1 MANYRSLMVNEAF
14 DKEAIDA
21 KVREGFP
28 LQHRWHNDFHLEMPF
43 GLVNDPNGLSWY
55 AGKYHI
61 FFQWNPLG
69 VEHKHK
75 CWGHVETADFVHY
88 SLPELA
94 LWPSDV
100 HDKDGCYSGAGF
112 VEDDALR
119 LVYTCNR
126 KEDGVRTPAQRL
138 ATWQP
143 EKGIARKD
151 AIIIEHEPR
160 GYTAHFRDP
169 SRFVKDGREFLVLG
183 AQTAEEKGRA
193 VLYEKKEGAW
203 QLAGEIETEL
213 SDFGYMWECPTLLQ
227 LAEGDVLLFSPQGL
241 GAEDYRWQNL
251 YQSGYVAG
259 KLDVDALKLQHG
271 AFHELDR
278 GFDFYAPQAFVHEGR
293 AILFGWMGMPER
305 EAEYPTR
312 EEGWLFSLTMP
323 REVRLVDGRLFYAPL
338 EEMKSLRMGVVQKFG
353 ASQVEELGQ
362 ALAPKSEIELE
373 IAFGEAQEVHIDF
386 AYMETG
392 EYMRFSYARPTAVM
406 TLDRT
411 GMRLGGRGVR
421 RFRLAVRDS
430 LKLHIYQD
438 KTAVEVFFQD
448 GEEAASFFVFPT
460 KKEKPKLVISADR
473 KLERIE
479 GSLWKLGG
487 FTWNAR

>member
-1 MANYRSLMVNEAF
+1 MANEAFDKAF

-21 KVREGFP
+21 KVCEGFP

-43 GLVNDPNGLSWY
+43 GLVNDPNGLSWFE
-55 AGKYHI
+55 GKYHI

-75 CWGHVETADFVHY
+75 CWGHVETVDFVHY
-88 SLPELA
+88 RLPELA

-126 KEDGVRTPAQRL
+126 KEDGRRIPAQRL
-138 ATWQP
+138 ASWQP
-143 EKGIARKD
+143 EKGIAAKD
-151 AIIIEHEPR
+151 EIIIEHEPK

-169 SRFVKDGREFLVLG
+169 SRFVKGGREFLVLG

-203 QLAGEIETEL
+203 QLAGEIKTEL

-259 KLDVDALKLQHG
+259 KLDVDSLKLQHG

-323 REVRLVDGRLFYAPL
+323 REVRLSDGRLFFAPL
-338 EEMKSLRMGVVQKFG
+338 EELEALRKGAAQKFG
-353 ASQVEELGQ
+353 ACRIEELGQ
-362 ALAPKSEIELE
+362 DLAEKSEIELE
-373 IAFGEAQEVHIDF
+373 IAFGDAQEVHVDLVYRE
-386 AYMETG
+386 AG
-392 EYMRFSYARPTAVM
+392 EYMRLSYMRPTAVM

-479 GSLWKLGG
+479 GSLWELEG

>member
-1 MANYRSLMVNEAF
+1 MANEAFDKVF

-43 GLVNDPNGLSWY
+43 GLVNDPNGLSWFE
-55 AGKYHI
+55 GKYHI

-75 CWGHVETADFVHY
+75 CWGHVETEDFVHY
-88 SLPELA
+88 RLPELA

-143 EKGIARKD
+143 EKGIAQKD

-160 GYTAHFRDP
+160 GVTAHFRDP

-203 QLAGEIETEL
+203 QFAGEIETDL

-227 LAEGDVLLFSPQGL
+227 LTEGDVLLFSPQGL
-241 GAEDYRWQNL
+241 PAEDYRWQNL

-259 KLDVDALKLQHG
+259 RLDVDALKLQHG

-305 EAEYPTR
+305 EEEYPTR
-312 EEGWLFSLTMP
+312 EAGWLFSLTMP
-323 REVRLVDGRLFYAPL
+323 REVRLSDGRLFFAPL
-338 EEMKSLRMGVVQKFG
+338 EEMKALRKGAAQKFG
-353 ASQVEELGQ
+353 ACRAEELAQ
-362 ALAPKSEIELE
+362 ELAEKSEIELE
-373 IAFGEAQEVHIDF
+373 LVFGDAQEVHVDLVYRE
-386 AYMETG
+386 AG
-392 EYMRFSYARPTAVM
+392 EYVRLSYMRPTAVM

-473 KLERIE
+473 KLERME
-479 GSLWKLGG
+479 GSLWELGG
-487 FTWNAR
+487 FIWNAR

>member
-1 MANYRSLMVNEAF
+1 M
-14 DKEAIDA
+14 
-21 KVREGFP
+21 
-28 LQHRWHNDFHLEMPF
+28 
-43 GLVNDPNGLSWY
+43 
-55 AGKYHI
+55 
-61 FFQWNPLG
+61 
-69 VEHKHK
+69 
-75 CWGHVETADFVHY
+75 
-88 SLPELA
+88 
-94 LWPSDV
+94 
-100 HDKDGCYSGAGF
+100 
-112 VEDDALR
+112 
-119 LVYTCNR
+119 
-126 KEDGVRTPAQRL
+126 
-138 ATWQP
+138 
-143 EKGIARKD
+143 
-151 AIIIEHEPR
+151 
-160 GYTAHFRDP
+160 
-169 SRFVKDGREFLVLG
+169 LG

-193 VLYEKKEGAW
+193 VLYEKKEGVW

-241 GAEDYRWQNL
+241 PVEDYRWQNL

-271 AFHELDR
+271 AFHELDH

-305 EAEYPTR
+305 EEEYPTR

-323 REVRLVDGRLFYAPL
+323 RELRLSDGRLFFAPL
-338 EEMKSLRMGVVQKFG
+338 EEMKALRKGAAQKFG
-353 ASQVEELGQ
+353 ACRAEELGQ
-362 ALAPKSEIELE
+362 DLAEKSEIELE
-373 IAFGEAQEVHIDF
+373 IAFGDAQEVHVDLVYRE
-386 AYMETG
+386 AG
-392 EYMRFSYARPTAVM
+392 EYVRLSYMRPTAVM

-479 GSLWKLGG
+479 GSLWELGE

>member
-1 MANYRSLMVNEAF
+1 MSEERFAGKF
-14 DKEAIDA
+14 DKREIDT
-21 KVREGFP
+21 KVREGIPFR
-28 LQHRWHNDFHLEMPF
+28 HRWHNAFHFEMPF

-55 AGKYHI
+55 AGKYQI

-75 CWGHVETADFVHY
+75 CWGHVETEDFVHY

-112 VEDDALR
+112 VEGDVLR

-126 KEDGVRTPAQRL
+126 KEDGRRIPAQRL
-138 ATWQP
+138 ASWQP
-143 EKGIARKD
+143 EKGIAAKD
-151 AIIIEHEPR
+151 EIIIEHEPR
-160 GYTAHFRDP
+160 GVTAHFRDP

-183 AQTAEEKGRA
+183 AQTEAKKGCA

-203 QLAGEIETEL
+203 QFTGELKTEL
-213 SDFGYMWECPTLLQ
+213 SDFGYMWECPTLLP

-241 GAEDYRWQNL
+241 PSEDYRWQNL
-251 YQSGYVAG
+251 YQSGYVVG
-259 KLDVDALKLQHG
+259 RLDVDALEFQHG

-278 GFDFYAPQAFVHEGR
+278 GFDFYAPQAFLHEGR

-305 EAEYPTR
+305 EKEYPTA

-323 REVRLVDGRLFYAPL
+323 RELRLQDGRLLSAPL
-338 EEMKSLRMGVVQKFG
+338 EEMKALRKGAPQKFG
-353 ASQVEELGQ
+353 AVHAEEIGQMLAEKAEVELSLVLGD
-362 ALAPKSEIELE
+362 
-373 IAFGEAQEVHIDF
+373 AQEAHIDIVY
-386 AYMETG
+386 AEAG
-392 EYMRFSYARPTAVM
+392 EYLRFSYDRRCAVM

-411 GMRLGGRGVR
+411 AMKLGGRGMR
-421 RFRLAVRDS
+421 RFRLAVRDT
-430 LKLHIYQD
+430 LKLHIYRD
-438 KTAVEVFFQD
+438 KTAIEVFFQD

-460 KKEKPKLVISADR
+460 KETASQLVVSADR
-473 KLERIE
+473 KLEKIE
-479 GSLWKLGG
+479 GKAWELGEFKWKE
-487 FTWNAR
+487 R

>member
-1 MANYRSLMVNEAF
+1 M
-14 DKEAIDA
+14 
-21 KVREGFP
+21 
-28 LQHRWHNDFHLEMPF
+28 
-43 GLVNDPNGLSWY
+43 
-55 AGKYHI
+55 
-61 FFQWNPLG
+61 
-69 VEHKHK
+69 
-75 CWGHVETADFVHY
+75 
-88 SLPELA
+88 
-94 LWPSDV
+94 
-100 HDKDGCYSGAGF
+100 
-112 VEDDALR
+112 
-119 LVYTCNR
+119 
-126 KEDGVRTPAQRL
+126 
-138 ATWQP
+138 
-143 EKGIARKD
+143 
-151 AIIIEHEPR
+151 
-160 GYTAHFRDP
+160 
-169 SRFVKDGREFLVLG
+169 
-183 AQTAEEKGRA
+183 
-193 VLYEKKEGAW
+193 LYEKKAGAW

-259 KLDVDALKLQHG
+259 KLDVDSLKLQHG

-323 REVRLVDGRLFYAPL
+323 RELRLADGRLFYAPL
-338 EEMKSLRMGVVQKFG
+338 EEMKSLRKGAAQKFG

-362 ALAPKSEIELE
+362 ELAPKSEIELE
-373 IAFGEAQEVHIDF
+373 VAFGEAQEVHIDF

-392 EYMRFSYARPTAVM
+392 EYMRFSYARRTAVM

-479 GSLWKLGG
+479 GSLWELGG

>member
-1 MANYRSLMVNEAF
+1 MTNYRGFMANEAF

-75 CWGHVETADFVHY
+75 CWGHVETEDFVHY
-88 SLPELA
+88 SLPELV

-126 KEDGVRTPAQRL
+126 KEDGRRIPAQRL
-138 ATWQP
+138 ASWQP
-143 EKGIARKD
+143 EKGIAAKD
-151 AIIIEHEPR
+151 EIIIEHEPK

-183 AQTAEEKGRA
+183 AQTTEEKGRA

-213 SDFGYMWECPTLLQ
+213 SDFGYMWECPTLLP

-259 KLDVDALKLQHG
+259 KLDVDSLKLQHG

-323 REVRLVDGRLFYAPL
+323 REVRLADGRLFYAPL
-338 EEMKSLRMGVVQKFG
+338 EEMKALRNGAAQKFG

-392 EYMRFSYARPTAVM
+392 EYMRFSYARRTAVM

-430 LKLHIYQD
+430 LRLHIYQD

-448 GEEAASFFVFPT
+448 GEEAASFFVFPM

-479 GSLWKLGG
+479 GSLWELEG

>member
-1 MANYRSLMVNEAF
+1 MANEAFDKAF

-75 CWGHVETADFVHY
+75 CWGHVETKDFVHY
-88 SLPELA
+88 SLPELV

-112 VEDDALR
+112 VEDDSLR

-151 AIIIEHEPR
+151 AIIIEHEPK

-259 KLDVDALKLQHG
+259 KLDVDALKLRHG

-323 REVRLVDGRLFYAPL
+323 REVRLADGRLFYAPL
-338 EEMKSLRMGVVQKFG
+338 EEMKALRNGAAQKFG

-362 ALAPKSEIELE
+362 ELVPKSEIELE
-373 IAFGEAQEVHIDF
+373 VAFGEAQEVHIDF

-392 EYMRFSYARPTAVM
+392 EYMRFSYARRTAVM

-448 GEEAASFFVFPT
+448 GEEAASFFVFPM
-460 KKEKPKLVISADR
+460 KEEKPKLVISADR

>member
-1 MANYRSLMVNEAF
+1 MANYRGFMVNEAF

-69 VEHKHK
+69 VEHKNK
-75 CWGHVETADFVHY
+75 CWGHVETEDFVHY

-143 EKGIARKD
+143 EKGIAVKD
-151 AIIIEHEPR
+151 EIIIEHEPK

-183 AQTAEEKGRA
+183 AQTTEEKGRA

-203 QLAGEIETEL
+203 QLAGEIKTEL

-259 KLDVDALKLQHG
+259 KLDVDSLKLQHG

-305 EAEYPTR
+305 EEEYPTR

-323 REVRLVDGRLFYAPL
+323 REVRLSDGRLFFAPL
-338 EEMKSLRMGVVQKFG
+338 EEMEALRKGAAQKFG
-353 ASQVEELGQ
+353 ACRIEELGQ
-362 ALAPKSEIELE
+362 DLAEKSEIELE
-373 IAFGEAQEVHIDF
+373 IAFGDAQEVHVDLVYRE
-386 AYMETG
+386 AG
-392 EYMRFSYARPTAVM
+392 EYMRLSYMRPTAVM

-479 GSLWKLGG
+479 GSLWELEG